1 MQHHL
6 DFDSAILI
14 GPLPRICSDCTVRAF
29 VNCFVP
35 GWCARRT
42 SSPLWRRGENALR
55 VADNLYGFRPREG
68 RSPAELWKALGRSIP
83 FLDKHLRNT
92 AYLLASAIWNEDEI
106 RAERYRDCL
115 LRWLDTLRPEM
126 QTDILLSHHALLTP
140 DLFALDWAAV
150 ETRLQ
155 AYRRHPW
162 PELPPPEAVF
172 AIILRGFFD
181 DVLLI
186 TAGSGSP
193 GMSMGSNRATSV
205 RARQR
210 CCSDARSSTEKDHAL
225 RLATCGLRPYSAR
238 SFRCSS
244 AWRAT
249 NGSGKAVTARALT
262 VWFRLSMASAA
273 KDS

>member
-6 DFDSAILI
+6 NFDSAILI

-68 RSPAELWKALGRSIP
+68 RSPAELWKAFGRSIP

-92 AYLLASAIWNEDEI
+92 AYLLASEIWNEDEI

-150 ETRLQ
+150 QTRLQ
-155 AYRRHPW
+155 AYRRLGQNCRRPKRCS
-162 PELPPPEAVF
+162 PLFCA
-172 AIILRGFFD
+172 ASSMTCCSLR
-181 DVLLI
+181 
-186 TAGSGSP
+186 
-193 GMSMGSNRATSV
+193 
-205 RARQR
+205 RAR
-210 CCSDARSSTEKDHAL
+210 A
-225 RLATCGLRPYSAR
+225 RLACQWAAIERHRCAR
-238 SFRCSS
+238 GNVAAPTPGHRRRRITLC
-244 AWRAT
+244 AWRHAA
-249 NGSGKAVTARALT
+249 SDRIPLALFAARPRGARRT
-262 VWFRLSMASAA
+262 VRERRLRREP
-273 KDS
+273 

>member
-1 MQHHL
+1 M
-6 DFDSAILI
+6 
-14 GPLPRICSDCTVRAF
+14 
-29 VNCFVP
+29 
-35 GWCARRT
+35 
-42 SSPLWRRGENALR
+42 GENALR

-172 AIILRGFFD
+172 AIILRGFD

-193 GMSMGSNRATSV
+193 GMTSFGT
-205 RARQR
+205 RTSARGRQHSHR
-210 CCSDARSSTEKDHAL
+210 RLADFGRDNIHRRVARS
-225 RLATCGLRPYSAR
+225 
-238 SFRCSS
+238 
-244 AWRAT
+244 
-249 NGSGKAVTARALT
+249 GSGAARLRRHRAVGRWPFQHRVGAN
-262 VWFRLSMASAA
+262 
-273 KDS
+273 